1 MNRLV
6 YPYQNF
12 NTALAWSGR
21 AADARALGNTAAVDA
36 QLPRAGSPEVLGN
49 MQPQLKKGV
58 VYADSAKAMLGKSWK
73 QQIAMGGPVA
83 MSARRMLGKN
93 YRREVDM
100 GDYVAVGDSAVMAET
115 GLGCACDGKKT
126 MAGFDDVVTTVA
138 KPTHMITNAIGVNV
152 SNGAAAAITVGLGF
166 LAYKA
171 LKKKRR

>member
-1 MNRLV
+1 MNRNV
-6 YPYQNF
+6 YAYQNF

-21 AADARALGNTAAVDA
+21 AADARALGNTTAVDA

-49 MQPQLKKGV
+49 MQQHLKRGV

-73 QQIAMGGPVA
+73 QQVAMGGPVA

-100 GDYVAVGDSAVMAET
+100 GDYVAVGEVMAET
-115 GLGCACDGKKT
+115 GMGCACDGKKT

-138 KPTHMITNAIGVNV
+138 KPTQMITNAIGLTL
-152 SNGAAAAITVGLGF
+152 SNGAAAAVTVGLGF

-171 LKKKRR
+171 LKKRR

>member
-1 MNRLV
+1 MMNRLV

-12 NTALAWSGR
+12 KTALAWSGR
-21 AADARALGNTAAVDA
+21 AADARALGNTTAVDA

-49 MQPQLKKGV
+49 VQHLKKGV

-83 MSARRMLGKN
+83 MSARKMLGKN

-100 GDYVAVGDSAVMAET
+100 GDYVAVGEVMAET
-115 GLGCACDGKKT
+115 GMGCACDGKKT

-138 KPTHMITNAIGVNV
+138 KPTHMITNAIGVNL
-152 SNGAAAAITVGLGF
+152 SNGAAAAVTVGLGL

-171 LKKKRR
+171 LKKRR